1 MEKFLIMFFLRDN
14 SKDLIEFE
22 DFPFNEEELLILG
35 VFFGCRDNFK
45 NIPKFIREWEGLQAF
60 ISTQM
65 ANYAHQLIES
75 NITFKSPTQEPITL
89 SDVLKNSP
97 SIKHDEIKKFII
109 KS

>member
-1 MEKFLIMFFLRDN
+1 
-14 SKDLIEFE
+14 
-22 DFPFNEEELLILG
+22 
-35 VFFGCRDNFK
+35 
-45 NIPKFIREWEGLQAF
+45 
-60 ISTQM
+60 M

-97 SIKHDEIKKFII
+97 SIKYDEIKKFII